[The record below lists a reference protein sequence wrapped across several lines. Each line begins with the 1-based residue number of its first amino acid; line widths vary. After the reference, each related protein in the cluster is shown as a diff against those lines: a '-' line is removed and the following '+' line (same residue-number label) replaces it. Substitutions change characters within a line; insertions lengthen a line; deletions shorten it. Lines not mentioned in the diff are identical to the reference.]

1 MASREIEQLV
11 IRDVGMAAPEPEL
24 LTATLDKE
32 SHDWCFNHWCRLFRG
47 TLDSSV
53 SAGDGFERINDELVD
68 LQFLLLPLSCL
79 GL

>member
-1 MASREIEQLV
+1 MAPRKL
-11 IRDVGMAAPEPEL
+11 EL
-24 LTATLDKE
+24 LIATLDKE
-32 SHDWCFNHWCRLFRG
+32 NHDWCFNHWCRLFGG

-53 SAGDGFERINDELVD
+53 SAGDGFERINDKLVD